1 MHKLTFTLLALL
13 SLSASADE
21 SNPLKPIVEYQ
32 RINSSIGQLRFE
44 LKILDDRFR
53 PVYQEIHIENL
64 DGKTIQ
70 TIPVESWLPNPS
82 FYFMD
87 LNDDGHTDLLF
98 YNTYAGHGG
107 GASTG
112 ADVFLYIPKLGKF
125 VKSETLSGRGNISK
139 LKAKGCVNVNY
150 KSSTTG
156 YTDEEWCFILNT
168 GHWKMT
174 KSTII
179 EPSAE

>member
-1 MHKLTFTLLALL
+1 MHKLIYISLAFL
-13 SLSASADE
+13 SFSASADE
-21 SNPLKPIVEYQ
+21 SKPIKTIVEYHS
-32 RINSSIGQLRFE
+32 INSSIGQLRFE
-44 LKILDDRFR
+44 LKIIDDSDR
-53 PVYQEIHIENL
+53 PVSQEIHVKNL
-64 DGKTIQ
+64 HGKTIQ

-107 GASTG
+107 SASTG
-112 ADVFLYIPKLGKF
+112 ADVFLFVPKLGKF
-125 VKSETLSGRGNISK
+125 VKSETLTSRGNISK

-150 KSSTTG
+150 KSSNTG
-156 YTDEEWCFILNT
+156 YTDEEWCFILKT
-168 GHWKMT
+168 GHWKMV
-174 KSTII
+174 KSTIN